1 VDELQV
7 SYGAFVDDFD
17 DGVFPDGG
25 EGEPMLYTVP
35 CGVVTDA
42 DESGGL
48 LTLAGPDPVCGV
60 PNLVAEN
67 VAGFFAA
74 AGDLEVTGT
83 FVGQVPSLDHAYG
96 VIVNDLTGADFA
108 TLQVARAPVPQGS
121 DSVVVVLVDETFI
134 GLPVALAILGDAAS
148 YVPPAGIEVRLS
160 VELAPGGGELLP
172 RGAYRECPE
181 LPCDAAIPFTPLADF
196 LGGGGM
202 ASGEF
207 HAPGFLAVDIGGDV
221 VPAPFAFE
229 LDSFRVQYGAVVDD
243 FEDGV
248 QGEPIPYVQ
257 VDGASDERAGALVL
271 SDPEPGF
278 GSAIVALD
286 ASSPTEVLGA
296 ARFRFQLPS
305 ACGNYGLSVVD
316 SPVQDVVSLNV
327 VRGVLPGAGDD
338 ALAVIAQSEA
348 ESASQFAPIFAQALI
363 SEHPE
368 SDPLLVDVVAIELE
382 LSMEE
387 EPVLPS
393 LAPAPLTPRYGP
405 HARYRLCANEDCSGV
420 AFVDLAPAVAADPEL
435 PVCGTTAAA
444 FAPPPDAGLLLSGE
458 PLSVSIV
465 AAPEPGAGF
474 LGTLAF
480 LAAGALARARR
491 PSR

>member
-1 VDELQV
+1 LLSWLSAGAAPAQIARVDELQV

-160 VELAPGGGELLP
+160 VELAPDGSELLP
-172 RGAYRECPE
+172 RGAYRECPA

-207 HAPGFLAVDIGGDV
+207 HAPGFLAVDISDNV

-229 LDSFRVQYGAVVDD
+229 LDAFRVQYGAVVDD

-257 VDGASDERAGALVL
+257 VDGASDEREGALVL

-305 ACGNYGLSVVD
+305 ACGNYGLSVVAV
-316 SPVQDVVSLNV
+316 SLKNVVSLNV

-348 ESASQFAPIFAQALI
+348 ESASQFAPIF
-363 SEHPE
+363 
-368 SDPLLVDVVAIELE
+368 V
-382 LSMEE
+382 
-387 EPVLPS
+387 
-393 LAPAPLTPRYGP
+393 TPRYGP

>member
-368 SDPLLVDVVAIELE
+368 SDPRATHSTLR
-382 LSMEE
+382 
-387 EPVLPS
+387 
-393 LAPAPLTPRYGP
+393 APRPL
-405 HARYRLCANEDCSGV
+405 
-420 AFVDLAPAVAADPEL
+420 PAV
-435 PVCGTTAAA
+435 CKG
-444 FAPPPDAGLLLSGE
+444 GLLGCRVRR
-458 PLSVSIV
+458 P
-465 AAPEPGAGF
+465 
-474 LGTLAF
+474 
-480 LAAGALARARR
+480 RARR
-491 PSR
+491 GCGSRAAGLRDHRGRLRAAARRWAPALRRAAERVDRGGSGAGSWLPRHTRLPGRGGPRACEEAFPLAGCGLRDGAIGHLAEQFA

>member
-1 VDELQV
+1 
-7 SYGAFVDDFD
+7 
-17 DGVFPDGG
+17 
-25 EGEPMLYTVP
+25 
-35 CGVVTDA
+35 
-42 DESGGL
+42 
-48 LTLAGPDPVCGV
+48 
-60 PNLVAEN
+60 
-67 VAGFFAA
+67 
-74 AGDLEVTGT
+74 
-83 FVGQVPSLDHAYG
+83 VPSLDQAYG
-96 VIVNDLTGADFA
+96 VIVNNLTGADFA

-121 DSVVVVLVDETFI
+121 DSVVVALVDETFA
-134 GLPVALAILGDAAS
+134 GFPVALAILGEATS

-172 RGAYRECPE
+172 RGAYRECPV
-181 LPCDAAIPFTPLADF
+181 LPCDAGIPFTPLADF

-207 HAPGFLAVDIGGDV
+207 HAPGFLAVDISGDP

-229 LDSFRVQYGAVVDD
+229 LDAFRVQYAAVVDD

-248 QGEPIPYVQ
+248 EGAPIPYVQ
-257 VDGASDERAGALVL
+257 VDGVSVEQAGALAL

-286 ASSPTEVLGA
+286 ASSPSEVLGA

-305 ACGNYGLSVVD
+305 VCGNYGLSVVD

-368 SDPLLVDVVAIELE
+368 SDPLLADVVAIELE
-382 LSMEE
+382 LSLEE
-387 EPVLPS
+387 EPAPPS
-393 LAPAPLTPRYGP
+393 LAPVPLTPRYGP
-405 HARYRLCANEDCSGV
+405 HARYRLCESDDCG
-420 AFVDLAPAVAADPEL
+420 A
-435 PVCGTTAAA
+435 TAAA
-444 FAPPPDAGLLLSGE
+444 FAPPSDGGLLLSGE
-458 PLSVSIV
+458 PLSVSMV
-465 AAPEPGAGF
+465 AAPEPGAA
-474 LGTLAF
+474 LTRALAF
-480 LAAGALARARR
+480 LAAGALARRSRSRR
-491 PSR
+491 